1 MLELAC
7 IFGTRSSCE
16 TGYWFLFKFAMREL
30 CVTNFYLRQISI
42 VQGGIN
48 MTEEKVQLHRGLRE
62 VYIDRSKSSFI
73 DGNIGKLLYRGYNID
88 ELAVHSNFEE
98 TAYLVMYGKLPT
110 QAQLDE
116 FDATLKA
123 ARLIPDEIVD
133 IIKLTRNSHP
143 MDVLRT
149 AISALSAY
157 DPDTE
162 DNSTEATLRKGL
174 RLTAQAPTI
183 VATHARVRD
192 GKDPIA
198 PDSNL
203 NQAANFLNML
213 FGELPEQ
220 VDSDLI
226 DKDFVLHAE
235 HGINASSFGARVA
248 ASTVAD
254 LHCAVTTGVAVLKG
268 PSHGGAAE
276 EVMKMAQEIG
286 TEENAEN
293 YVRERLDSGGRI
305 MGFGHRVY
313 RAIDPRSVHLQDDAK
328 ALGERKG
335 EPKWFSILQNVIEAM
350 EPYRRRGIYQ
360 NVDFFSGTIYYLLGI
375 PDDLFISIFAMGR
388 IPGWTAQVVEQFENN
403 ILLRPRLLYTGEMDV
418 PYVPIG
424 ERG

>member
-1 MLELAC
+1 
-7 IFGTRSSCE
+7 
-16 TGYWFLFKFAMREL
+16 
-30 CVTNFYLRQISI
+30 
-42 VQGGIN
+42 

-88 ELAVHSNFEE
+88 DLAVHSNFEE

-110 QAQLDE
+110 QAQLEE
-116 FDATLKA
+116 FDTKLKA

-183 VATHARVRD
+183 VATHARVRE

>member
-1 MLELAC
+1 
-7 IFGTRSSCE
+7 
-16 TGYWFLFKFAMREL
+16 
-30 CVTNFYLRQISI
+30 
-42 VQGGIN
+42 

-98 TAYLVMYGKLPT
+98 TAYLVMYGELPT

-293 YVRERLDSGGRI
+293 YVRERLESGGRI

>member
-1 MLELAC
+1 
-7 IFGTRSSCE
+7 
-16 TGYWFLFKFAMREL
+16 
-30 CVTNFYLRQISI
+30 
-42 VQGGIN
+42 

-98 TAYLVMYGKLPT
+98 TAYLVMYGELPT

-220 VDSDLI
+220 ADSDLI

>member
-1 MLELAC
+1 
-7 IFGTRSSCE
+7 
-16 TGYWFLFKFAMREL
+16 
-30 CVTNFYLRQISI
+30 
-42 VQGGIN
+42 

-88 ELAVHSNFEE
+88 DLAVHSNFEE

>member
-1 MLELAC
+1 
-7 IFGTRSSCE
+7 
-16 TGYWFLFKFAMREL
+16 
-30 CVTNFYLRQISI
+30 
-42 VQGGIN
+42 

-88 ELAVHSNFEE
+88 DLAVHSNFEE

-116 FDATLKA
+116 FDAKLKA

-133 IIKLTRNSHP
+133 IIKLTRHSHP

-162 DNSTEATLRKGL
+162 DNSIEATLRKGL

-192 GKDPIA
+192 GKDLIA

-313 RAIDPRSVHLQDDAK
+313 RAIDPRSVHLQEDAK

>member
-1 MLELAC
+1 
-7 IFGTRSSCE
+7 
-16 TGYWFLFKFAMREL
+16 
-30 CVTNFYLRQISI
+30 
-42 VQGGIN
+42 

-88 ELAVHSNFEE
+88 DLAVHSNFEE

-133 IIKLTRNSHP
+133 IIKLTRHSHP

-350 EPYRRRGIYQ
+350 KPYRRRGIYQ

>member
-1 MLELAC
+1 
-7 IFGTRSSCE
+7 
-16 TGYWFLFKFAMREL
+16 
-30 CVTNFYLRQISI
+30 
-42 VQGGIN
+42 

-98 TAYLVMYGKLPT
+98 TAYLVMYGELPT

-133 IIKLTRNSHP
+133 VIKLTRNSHP

-162 DNSTEATLRKGL
+162 DNSTQATLRKGL

-220 VDSDLI
+220 ADSDLI

-293 YVRERLDSGGRI
+293 YVRERLESGGRI